1 MLERIEAQDINMVYL
16 LMVRILKIMLELE
29 KERKERSQIRKK
41 QYRRFNL

>member
-1 MLERIEAQDINMVYL
+1 LERIEAQDINMVYL